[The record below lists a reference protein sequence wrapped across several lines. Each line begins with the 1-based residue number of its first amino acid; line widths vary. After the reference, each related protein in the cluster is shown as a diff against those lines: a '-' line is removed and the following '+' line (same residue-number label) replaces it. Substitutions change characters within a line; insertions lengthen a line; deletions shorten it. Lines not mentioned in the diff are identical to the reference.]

1 MIRFLQTPGPALK
14 IALGTILV
22 VICGSMVITLIP
34 GFGSNLGLGGPAQ
47 GVVAT
52 VAGQDITAPEVQ
64 DQAKQMLR
72 QQFPQGGPQAA
83 MLMGYFTRPA
93 LDRLILQKAL
103 AAEASR
109 LGFRATNEEVRDEL
123 EHGPY
128 AANFFPGGNF
138 IGQQEYEQML
148 ASNDPPLT
156 PQKFEADVKEQILFT
171 KLRDLVSGSA
181 MVTDAEVKR
190 EFEKRNVKVK
200 FDYAVLRKDDLLKEI
215 KPGDAELKAF
225 YDHNKAAYNNSIPE
239 KRKLR
244 YVIVNEAKIQAQT
257 GVTHPELQFY
267 YNEHR
272 DEFRVPEQVNVRHIL
287 IKTPVPGA
295 DGKADPKGV
304 EEARKKAED
313 VLKQLKAG
321 GDFAELAKKYSEDTG
336 SAKEG
341 GSLGWIGKGHTVP
354 EFEKAAFSLPKGG
367 TSDLVQS
374 SYGFHIIHV
383 DDKQDAHYKPLDEVK
398 AQIEPLIKLQK
409 AGQVAQ
415 TQADALLSAAR
426 TNGLDKAAADKGLE
440 VIATDFVS
448 RTDSLPGVGS
458 SPQFMN
464 VVFGEKEKSPPDVF
478 QVGQDFAVFEV
489 VATKPAE
496 TPTFEEIRSR
506 VETEFKN
513 QRVEALL
520 SQKTKELS
528 DRAKAG
534 HDLKKA
540 AKELGASLKTSDLVA
555 PDGQVPDLGTMSA
568 GASVAFGMKPGDIS
582 NPIDNG
588 TVGAVLQLLE
598 RQEPSDA
605 DFPAKEDRI
614 RQGLLLQKQQEL
626 FGLFLDNLRA
636 EMTKSGKIKINQK
649 ELDNLAHTRDE
660 GE

>member
-14 IALGTILV
+14 IALGTILL

-52 VAGQDITAPEVQ
+52 VAGQDITAPQVQ

-103 AAEASR
+103 VAEASR

-138 IGQQEYEQML
+138 IGGQEYQQIL

-156 PQKFEADVKEQILFT
+156 PQQFEQDIKEQILFT

-181 MVTDAEVKR
+181 MVTDAEVRR

-200 FDYAVLRKDDLLKEI
+200 FDYAVLRKEDLLKEI
-215 KPGDAELKAF
+215 KPGDAELRAF

-244 YVIVNEAKIQAQT
+244 YVVVNETKIQAQT
-257 GVTHPELQFY
+257 EVSHPELQFY

-272 DEFRVPEQVNVRHIL
+272 DEFRVPGQVNVRQIV
-287 IKTPVPGA
+287 IKMPLPGS
-295 DGKADPKGV
+295 DGKVDPKGV
-304 EEARKKAED
+304 DEARRKADD

-321 GDFAELAKKYSEDTG
+321 AKFEDLAKKYSDDPSGKDGG
-336 SAKEG
+336 SA
-341 GSLGWIGKGHTVP
+341 GWVQHFPVP
-354 EFEKAAFSLPKGG
+354 SVDKIAYFLPKGR
-367 TSDLVQS
+367 TSDVIDAGYAFVILR
-374 SYGFHIIHV
+374 V
-383 DDKQDAHYKPLDEVK
+383 DDKQDAHFKTLDEVK

-409 AGQVAQ
+409 AGQAAQ
-415 TQADALLSAAR
+415 GQADALLSAAR
-426 TNGLDKAAADKGLE
+426 SNGLDKAAADKGLE

-448 RTDSLPGVGS
+448 RTDSLPGIGS

-464 VVFGEKEKSPPDVF
+464 VVFAEKDKAPPDVF

-489 VATKPAE
+489 AATKPAA
-496 TPTFEEIRSR
+496 TPTFDEIRSR
-506 VETEFKN
+506 VETEFKD
-513 QRVEALL
+513 QRVQALL
-520 SQKTKELS
+520 SQKIKELS

-568 GASVAFGMKPGDIS
+568 GASVAFTMKPGDIS
-582 NPIDNG
+582 SPIDNG

-605 DFPAKEDRI
+605 DFPAKEDQI
-614 RQGLLLQKQQEL
+614 RQGLLQQKQQEI

-636 EMTKSGKIKINQK
+636 EMVKSGRIKINQK
-649 ELDNLAHTRDE
+649 ELDNLAHMREE